1 MLNKKKLQRSAAQTT
16 QYILEDFELLLETKD
31 IPTMRAHPEFQEA
44 CEIIAEY
51 RHKSPSTI
59 EIRILRLNDLING
72 KAYESIWQATCQ
84 YFAGAIKGG
93 FLSEGQI
100 LKCAEAGIQ

>member
-1 MLNKKKLQRSAAQTT
+1 MLNAKKLQRSAAQTT
-16 QYILEDFELLLETKD
+16 QYILEDFEILLETKD
-31 IPTMRAHPEFQEA
+31 IPTIHAHPDFKEA
-44 CEIIAEY
+44 CDIIGEY
-51 RHKSPSTI
+51 RHKSPETVK
-59 EIRILRLNDLING
+59 IRVQVINDLING